1 MADISFEEWLKIV
14 QTKAGSSATG
24 SAQGGALG
32 RTAYGGQLIHTL
44 LNAVHIFSPIVH
56 EWALLD
62 MITSL
67 LKGGGGNLGFR
78 EQQSTCHPGR

>member
-1 MADISFEEWLKIV
+1 MAENCADDSRLARRV
-14 QTKAGSSATG
+14 VRSV
-24 SAQGGALG
+24 G
-32 RTAYGGQLIHTL
+32 RPTAGQLIHTL

-78 EQQSTCHPGR
+78 AAKYMSPRSLATSLIKSIYIAS